1 MYKRQHQR
9 LNEIFG
15 CETFRLFAGLTVILV
30 GDLYQLPP
38 IMQRPIYAEYYDMS
52 FNIFP
57 LWRNFGMVELTEV
70 MRQKGDCVFIDLLNN
85 IRIGCLTEADEE
97 LLKSRFIE
105 ITDENFPHDAVHLF
119 AENAPANQHNHLML
133 SQIDS
138 AEYSVSRCCRSNSE
152 RRSQS
157 CL

>member
-1 MYKRQHQR
+1 
-9 LNEIFG
+9 
-15 CETFRLFAGLTVILV
+15 
-30 GDLYQLPP
+30 
-38 IMQRPIYAEYYDMS
+38 
-52 FNIFP
+52 
-57 LWRNFGMVELTEV
+57 

-133 SQIDS
+133 RVCYNWFQSDVQQPGSQ
-138 AEYSVSRCCRSNSE
+138 VF
-152 RRSQS
+152 
-157 CL
+157 